1 MTNSK
6 NTKRALL
13 TSVLSMMLCLA
24 MLIGSTFAWFTD
36 SVISGKNRIVA
47 GNLDVELY
55 AKNGPDYTPVTAD
68 TNLFLKDTLWEPG
81 HVEVVNLKVANL
93 GTLALQYKFG
103 INVAAEKSGTNV
115 AGETF
120 KLSDSIQFALI
131 NEEKTFAEGDEGRAA
146 AIAAAEAAG
155 SVALSALAVDED
167 GVLYPKNTEGK
178 ASESF
183 VTLVVYM
190 PTNVEN
196 EANYL
201 TGTEAPEIDL
211 GVTLVATQT
220 PYENDS
226 FNDQYDKNA
235 AYPAIES
242 SDAWYTSV
250 QDGNYTIKNGNELA
264 YLAKLV
270 NAGTDNFTG
279 KTITLSEDIILPTGE
294 WVAIGTSD
302 NPFMGTFDG
311 AGYTVSNIEIH
322 DNDGTETN
330 GFFGAI
336 SRATIQNLT
345 VRGIMTLGGV
355 QGDNNDV
362 FTSGNGGICA
372 YAENSHILGCT
383 NAIDIDATGRY
394 TTIDTPLLVGGV
406 VGLCQGVTIEN
417 CKNEGAITVPD
428 NTIAGGITSIIGTWS
443 GRWTVDK
450 MTGSDENSGTVSCCV
465 PDAENSM
472 VGPVYGLDTEAE
484 Y

>member
-1 MTNSK
+1 MSRNAH
-6 NTKRALL
+6 RFH
-13 TSVLSMMLCLA
+13 LC
-24 MLIGSTFAWFTD
+24 
-36 SVISGKNRIVA
+36 
-47 GNLDVELY
+47 
-55 AKNGPDYTPVTAD
+55 
-68 TNLFLKDTLWEPG
+68 
-81 HVEVVNLKVANL
+81 
-93 GTLALQYKFG
+93 
-103 INVAAEKSGTNV
+103 NV

-131 NEEKTFAEGDEGRAA
+131 NEEKTFAGGDEGRAA

-394 TTIDTPLLVGGV
+394 TTIDTPPVGWR
-406 VGLCQGVTIEN
+406 C
-417 CKNEGAITVPD
+417 C
-428 NTIAGGITSIIGTWS
+428 
-443 GRWTVDK
+443 RF
-450 MTGSDENSGTVSCCV
+450 VSRCYYR
-465 PDAENSM
+465 E
-472 VGPVYGLDTEAE
+472 L
-484 Y
+484 